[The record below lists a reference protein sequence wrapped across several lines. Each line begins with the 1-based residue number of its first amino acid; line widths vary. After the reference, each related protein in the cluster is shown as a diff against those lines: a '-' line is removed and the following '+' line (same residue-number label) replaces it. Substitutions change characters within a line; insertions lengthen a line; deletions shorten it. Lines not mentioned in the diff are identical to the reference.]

1 MQFIAGVK
9 RHNKGFI
16 LALEYGTY
24 MTVIDD
30 IAQFDPRTLASER
43 LGTILQSSRQ
53 IRWRNIKR
61 KERLFVVLTSKI
73 YLRSF
78 LTLSNRAVLV
88 DE

>member
-9 RHNKGFI
+9 RHNKSFI

-43 LGTILQSSRQ
+43 LETILQSSRQ

-61 KERLFVVLTSKI
+61 KERLFVVLTRKI

-78 LTLSNRAVLV
+78 LTLSNRIVLV

>member
-9 RHNKGFI
+9 RHNKSFI

-43 LGTILQSSRQ
+43 LETILQNSRQ

-61 KERLFVVLTSKI
+61 KERLFVVLTRKI

-78 LTLSNRAVLV
+78 LTLSNRIVLV

>member
-9 RHNKGFI
+9 RHNKSFI

-43 LGTILQSSRQ
+43 LETILQSSRQ
-53 IRWRNIKR
+53 IRRRNIKR
-61 KERLFVVLTSKI
+61 KERLFVVLMRKI

-78 LTLSNRAVLV
+78 LTLSNRIVLV

>member
-9 RHNKGFI
+9 RHNKSFI
-16 LALEYGTY
+16 LTLEYGTY

-43 LGTILQSSRQ
+43 LETILQSSRQ

-61 KERLFVVLTSKI
+61 KERLFVVLTTKI

-78 LTLSNRAVLV
+78 LTLSNRIVLV